1 MAKLSKEQRQYLE
14 RAWATYSPHLNDA
27 AEWLAGRGV
36 DLEHARS
43 RGLGVVR
50 NPLPGHEPAEG
61 YLAIPY
67 LTKTG
72 PVNFNFRCLQDH
84 DCKSTPNH
92 SKYWKRKGSAV
103 NLYGVQSIAWADDW
117 IVVTEGELDAL
128 IWQQVG
134 VPALAI
140 PGAENWKEHWANLLE
155 DFSRVYLAE
164 DGDNAGKD
172 LWIAMSEHIDQ
183 SNTMVVR
190 MRMPDGEDTNS
201 MYLKYGKDY
210 LLGRI
215 KK

>member
-1 MAKLSKEQRQYLE
+1 MKLSKEQRQYLE
-14 RAWATYSPHLNDA
+14 RAWETYAPHLGDA
-27 AEWLAGRGV
+27 AGWLEARGV

-50 NPLPGHEPAEG
+50 DPLPGHEPAEG

-67 LTKTG
+67 LTNAG
-72 PVNFNFRCLQDH
+72 PVNINFRCIQDH
-84 DCKSTPNH
+84 NCKEIPNH
-92 SKYWKRKGSAV
+92 SKYWRRKGSGV
-103 NLYGVQSIAWADDW
+103 NLYGVQSAAWADDW
-117 IVVTEGELDAL
+117 IVVTEGEIDAL
-128 IWQQVG
+128 IWQQIG
-134 VPALAI
+134 VPALGV
-140 PGAENWKEHWANLLE
+140 PGAENWKDYWANLLE

-164 DGDNAGKD
+164 DGDKAGKD

-183 SNTMVVR
+183 GNTMVVR

>member
-1 MAKLSKEQRQYLE
+1 MKLSKEQKQYLE
-14 RAWATYSPHLNDA
+14 RAWAEYSPHLGDA
-27 AEWLAGRGV
+27 EEWLEGRGLS
-36 DLEHARS
+36 LEFAAS

-50 NPLPGHEPAEG
+50 NALPGHEPATG

-67 LTKTG
+67 LTRTG
-72 PVNFNFRCLQDH
+72 PVNFNFRCIQDH
-84 DCKSTPNH
+84 NCKEITGH
-92 SKYWKRKGSAV
+92 SKYYRRKGSPV
-103 NLYGVQSIAWADDW
+103 NLYGVQSIAWATDW
-117 IVVTEGELDAL
+117 IMVTEGEIDAL
-128 IWQQVG
+128 TWQQIG
-134 VPALAI
+134 VPALAV
-140 PGAENWKEHWANLLE
+140 PGAENWKDYWGNLLE

-190 MRMPDGEDTNS
+190 MRMPDGEDSNS
-201 MYLKYGKDY
+201 MYLKQGKDY

>member
-1 MAKLSKEQRQYLE
+1 MKLSKEQRQYLE
-14 RAWATYSPHLNDA
+14 RAWETYSPHLGVA
-27 AEWLAGRGV
+27 EEWLEGRGLS
-36 DLEHARS
+36 LEFAAS

-50 NPLPGHEPAEG
+50 DPLPGHEAMQG

-67 LTKTG
+67 LTRVG
-72 PVNFNFRCLQDH
+72 PVNFQFRCIQDH
-84 DCKSTPNH
+84 NCKEVANH
-92 SKYWKRKGSAV
+92 PKYLKRKGSPV
-103 NLYGVQSIAWADDW
+103 NLYGVLSIAQAEDW
-117 IVVTEGELDAL
+117 IVVTEGEIDAL
-128 IWQQVG
+128 IWQSIG
-134 VPALAI
+134 VPALAV

-164 DGDNAGKD
+164 DGDTAGKD

-201 MYLKYGKDY
+201 MYLKHGKEY

>member
-1 MAKLSKEQRQYLE
+1 VKLSKEQKQYLE
-14 RAWATYSPHLNDA
+14 RAWETYSPHLADA
-27 AEWLAGRGV
+27 EEWLEGRGL
-36 DLEHARS
+36 DLEFAAS
-43 RGLGVVR
+43 RGLGVVH
-50 NPLPGHEPAEG
+50 NALPGHEPATG

-72 PVNFNFRCLQDH
+72 PVNFNFRCIQNH
-84 DCKSTPNH
+84 NCKEIAGH
-92 SKYWKRKGSAV
+92 SKYYRRKGSPV
-103 NLYGVQSIAWADDW
+103 NIYGVQSIAWATDW
-117 IVVTEGELDAL
+117 IVVTEGEIDAL
-128 IWQQVG
+128 TWQQIG
-134 VPALAI
+134 VPALAV
-140 PGAENWKEHWANLLE
+140 PGAENWKDYWANLLE

-201 MYLKYGKDY
+201 MYLKHGKDY
-210 LLGRI
+210 LVGRI

>member
-1 MAKLSKEQRQYLE
+1 MKLSKEQRQYLE
-14 RAWATYSPHLNDA
+14 RAWATYSPHLGDA
-27 AEWLAGRGV
+27 AEWLAGRGLG
-36 DLEHARS
+36 LEFAAS

-50 NPLPGHEPAEG
+50 NPLPGHEPAAG

-67 LTKTG
+67 LTKAG
-72 PVNFNFRCLQDH
+72 PVNFEFRCIQDH
-84 DCKSTPNH
+84 NCKEIPNH
-92 SKYWKRKGSAV
+92 TKYWRRKGSPT
-103 NLYGVQSIAWADDW
+103 NIYGVLSVNQASDW
-117 IVVTEGELDAL
+117 IVCTEGAIDAL
-128 IWQQVG
+128 TWQQIG
-134 VPALAI
+134 VPALGV

-190 MRMPDGEDTNS
+190 MRMPDGEDSNS
-201 MYLKYGKDY
+201 MYLKHGKDY

>member
-1 MAKLSKEQRQYLE
+1 MKLSKEQRQYLE
-14 RAWATYSPHLNDA
+14 RAWATYSPHLGDA
-27 AEWLAGRGV
+27 AEWLAGRGI
-36 DLEHARS
+36 DPEFAAS

-50 NPLPGHEPAEG
+50 NPLPGHEPAAG

-67 LTKTG
+67 LTKAG
-72 PVNFNFRCLQDH
+72 PVNFEFRCIQDH
-84 DCKSTPNH
+84 NCKEIPNH
-92 SKYWKRKGSAV
+92 TKYWRRKGSPT
-103 NLYGVQSIAWADDW
+103 NIYGVLSVNQASDW
-117 IVVTEGELDAL
+117 IVCTEGAIDAL
-128 IWQQVG
+128 TWQQIG
-134 VPALAI
+134 VPALGV

-190 MRMPDGEDTNS
+190 MRMPDGEDSNS
-201 MYLKYGKDY
+201 MYLKHGKDY

>member
-1 MAKLSKEQRQYLE
+1 MQKLGSERRKYLE
-14 RAWATYSPHLNDA
+14 RATLQYAEHLEGA
-27 AEWLAGRGV
+27 AEWLEGRGL
-36 DLEHARS
+36 DLEFAKS

-61 YLAIPY
+61 YLFLPY
-67 LTKTG
+67 LTNRG
-72 PVNFNFRCLQDH
+72 PVNANMRCIQDH
-84 DCKSTPNH
+84 NCKEVPNH
-92 SKYWKRKGSAV
+92 SKYWRQKGSGV
-103 NLYGVQSIAWADDW
+103 NLYGVQSVAYAEDW
-117 IVVTEGELDAL
+117 IVVTEGEIDAL
-128 IWQQVG
+128 TWQQIG
-134 VPALAI
+134 VPALAV

-164 DGDNAGKD
+164 DGDSAGKD

-183 SNTMVVR
+183 GNTMVVR

-201 MYLKYGKDY
+201 MYLKHGKEY

>member
-1 MAKLSKEQRQYLE
+1 MAKLSKEQRQYLV
-14 RAWATYSPHLNDA
+14 RAWETYSPHLGDA
-27 AEWLAGRGV
+27 EGWLAGRGV
-36 DLEHARS
+36 DLEFAAS

-72 PVNFNFRCLQDH
+72 PVNFNFRCIQNH
-84 DCKSTPNH
+84 NCKEIPHH
-92 SKYWKRKGSAV
+92 SKYWKRKGSPV
-103 NLYGVQSIAWADDW
+103 NLYGVMSVAQADDW
-117 IVVTEGELDAL
+117 IVVCEGEIDAL
-128 IWQQVG
+128 IWQQIG
-134 VPALAI
+134 VPALAV
-140 PGAENWKEHWANLLE
+140 PGAENWKDYWANLLE

-190 MRMPDGEDTNS
+190 MRMPDGEDSNS
-201 MYLKYGKDY
+201 MYLKHGKDY

>member
-1 MAKLSKEQRQYLE
+1 MKLSKEQRQYLE
-14 RAWATYSPHLNDA
+14 RAWEAYAPHLGDA
-27 AEWLAGRGV
+27 EGWLGERGLS
-36 DLEHARS
+36 LEFAAS

-50 NPLPGHEPAEG
+50 NPLPGHEPADG

-67 LTKTG
+67 LTKAG
-72 PVNFNFRCLQDH
+72 PVNFNFRCMQDH
-84 DCKSTPNH
+84 NCKEVPHH
-92 SKYWKRKGSAV
+92 SKYWKRKGSPV
-103 NLYGVQSIAWADDW
+103 NIYGVQSINQADDW
-117 IVVTEGELDAL
+117 IVVTEGEIDAL
-128 IWQQVG
+128 TWQQIG
-134 VPALAI
+134 VPALAV
-140 PGAENWKEHWANLLE
+140 PGAENWKDYWANLLE

-190 MRMPDGEDTNS
+190 MRMPDGEDSNS
-201 MYLKYGKDY
+201 MYRKLGKDY

>member
-1 MAKLSKEQRQYLE
+1 MKLSKEQRQYLE
-14 RAWATYSPHLNDA
+14 RAWEEYSPHLGDA
-27 AEWLAGRGV
+27 EGWLAGRGL
-36 DLEHARS
+36 DLGFAAS

-50 NPLPGHEPAEG
+50 NPLPGHESAEG

-67 LTKTG
+67 LTRTG
-72 PVNFNFRCLQDH
+72 PVNFNFRCIKDH
-84 DCKSTPNH
+84 NCKEVPNH
-92 SKYWKRKGSAV
+92 SKYWRRKGSPT
-103 NLYGVQSIAWADDW
+103 NIYGVMSIAQADDW
-117 IVVTEGELDAL
+117 IVVTEGEIDAL
-128 IWQQVG
+128 TWQQAG
-134 VPALAI
+134 VPALAV

-190 MRMPDGEDTNS
+190 MRMPDGEDSNS

>member
-1 MAKLSKEQRQYLE
+1 VKLSKEQRQYLE
-14 RAWATYSPHLNDA
+14 RAWAEYSPYLADA
-27 AEWLAGRGV
+27 AEWLEGRGV
-36 DLEHARS
+36 SLEFAAS

-50 NPLPGHEPAEG
+50 NPLPGHEPARG

-67 LTKTG
+67 LTDKG
-72 PVNFNFRCLQDH
+72 PVNFNFRCIQDH
-84 DCKSTPNH
+84 NCKEIPHH
-92 SKYWKRKGSAV
+92 SKYWKRKGSPV
-103 NLYGVQSIAWADDW
+103 NLYGVQAVSWADDW
-117 IVVTEGELDAL
+117 IVVTEGEIDAL
-128 IWQQVG
+128 IWQQIG
-134 VPALAI
+134 VPALAV
-140 PGAENWKEHWANLLE
+140 PGAENWKDYWANLLE

-183 SNTMVVR
+183 GNTMVVR

-201 MYLKYGKDY
+201 MYLKQGKDY

>member
-1 MAKLSKEQRQYLE
+1 MKLSKEQRQYLE
-14 RAWATYSPHLNDA
+14 RAWAEYSPYLADA
-27 AEWLAGRGV
+27 AEWLEGRGV
-36 DLEHARS
+36 SLEFAAS

-50 NPLPGHEPAEG
+50 NPLPGHEPARG

-67 LTKTG
+67 LTDKG
-72 PVNFNFRCLQDH
+72 PVNFNFRCIQDH
-84 DCKSTPNH
+84 NCKEIPHH
-92 SKYWKRKGSAV
+92 SKYWKRKGSPV
-103 NLYGVQSIAWADDW
+103 NLYGVQAVSWADDW
-117 IVVTEGELDAL
+117 IVVTEGEIDAL
-128 IWQQVG
+128 IWQQIG
-134 VPALAI
+134 VPALAV
-140 PGAENWKEHWANLLE
+140 PGAENWKDYWANLLE

-183 SNTMVVR
+183 GNTMVVR

-201 MYLKYGKDY
+201 MYLKQGKDY

>member
-14 RAWATYSPHLNDA
+14 RAWETYSPHLGDA
-27 AEWLAGRGV
+27 AEWLEGRGLG
-36 DLEHARS
+36 LEFAAS

-50 NPLPGHEPAEG
+50 NPLPGHEPAQG

-67 LTKTG
+67 LTKVG
-72 PVNFNFRCLQDH
+72 PVNFEFRCIQSH
-84 DCKSTPNH
+84 NCKEIPNH
-92 SKYWKRKGSAV
+92 TKYFRRKGSGV
-103 NLYGVQSIAWADDW
+103 NVYGVQAVAWATDW
-117 IVVTEGELDAL
+117 LVVTEGAIDAL
-128 IWQQVG
+128 TWQQIG
-134 VPALAI
+134 VPALGI
-140 PGAENWKEHWANLLE
+140 PGAENWKDYWANLLE

-172 LWIAMSEHIDQ
+172 LWIAMSEHVDQ

-190 MRMPDGEDTNS
+190 MRMPDGEDSNS
-201 MYLKYGKDY
+201 MYLKHGKDY

>member
-1 MAKLSKEQRQYLE
+1 MKLSREQRQYLE
-14 RAWATYSPHLNDA
+14 RAWETYSRNLGDA
-27 AEWLAGRGV
+27 EGWLAGRGL
-36 DLEHARS
+36 DLEFAAS

-50 NPLPGHEPAEG
+50 DPLPGHEPATG

-67 LTKTG
+67 LTRIG
-72 PVNFNFRCLQDH
+72 PVNFNFRCIQDH
-84 DCKSTPNH
+84 NCKEIPKH
-92 SKYWKRKGSAV
+92 SKYYKRKHSPV
-103 NLYGVQSIAWADDW
+103 NLYGVMSIAQAEDW
-117 IVVTEGELDAL
+117 IVVTEGEIDAMT
-128 IWQQVG
+128 WQQIG
-134 VPALAI
+134 VPALAV

-183 SNTMVVR
+183 GNTMVVR

-201 MYLKYGKDY
+201 MYLKHGKDY

>member
-1 MAKLSKEQRQYLE
+1 VKLSKEQRQYLE
-14 RAWATYSPHLNDA
+14 RAWETYAPNLGDA
-27 AEWLAGRGV
+27 EGWLAARGLG
-36 DLEHARS
+36 LEFAAS

-50 NPLPGHEPAEG
+50 DPLPGHENAQG

-72 PVNFNFRCLQDH
+72 PVNFEFRCIQQH
-84 DCKSTPNH
+84 NCKEIPNH
-92 SKYWKRKGSAV
+92 TKYWRRKGSGV
-103 NLYGVQSIAWADDW
+103 NIYGVQSISWAEDW
-117 IVVTEGELDAL
+117 IVVTEGAIDAA
-128 IWQQVG
+128 IWQQIG
-134 VPALAI
+134 VPALGI

-164 DGDNAGKD
+164 DGDDAGKD

-190 MRMPDGEDTNS
+190 MRMPDGEDSNS
-201 MYLKYGKDY
+201 MYLKHGKEY

-215 KK
+215 KR